1 MSGQDENRKRAMSWT
16 DWGTMSQWADNTDRL
31 NQWAE
36 SRRRFSVFVFVCV
49 FLWGGEWRGCQRE
62 DVPRFSGGLLQGVN
76 TSPAGLLRCPQTI
89 LQPKTHRLKIT
100 PVPLSKLD
108 FSPPPPLPVSHTN
121 RHTVALLSC
130 KFYVLTHA
138 ICFLLSFT
146 EVLER
151 WSLCQITQT
160 CTVQFLHAGLQTNII

>member
-108 FSPPPPLPVSHTN
+108 FSPPPPFLSHTQID
-121 RHTVALLSC
+121 TQLLCCLAS
-130 KFYVLTHA
+130 FM
-138 ICFLLSFT
+138 FLLTPSVFYSVSLKYWSVEVSAKWHKHVLYSFYMQA
-146 EVLER
+146 
-151 WSLCQITQT
+151 C
-160 CTVQFLHAGLQTNII
+160 